1 MQSGSLGCLGPSPLS
16 NGEIKWEALCKKL
29 GVEGQ
34 GVERVEKLRA
44 IDEQV
49 LSKASWELNWMG
61 FNSIID
67 GITLLPT
74 DIGSEVLINWGDL
87 ATEPGV
93 QPNQQPIETLIGDT
107 DNEVSFL
114 FTSIRLSIN
123 PSIYPEN

>member
-1 MQSGSLGCLGPSPLS
+1 
-16 NGEIKWEALCKKL
+16 
-29 GVEGQ
+29 
-34 GVERVEKLRA
+34 VEKLRA